1 MRLRDMGVEP
11 FKLIDPEIMKGMVSQ
26 RLFRRL
32 CPYCRIPVAQK
43 PEHPTVQRLRKAYGD
58 FGMEQAFLK
67 GEGCS
72 ECQGRGVKGRAVV
85 GEILTP
91 DATFLNLLVGG
102 ETKKAIDYWTGDLGG
117 RTMKDC
123 AIERM
128 LNGIVDA
135 EEVERWC
142 GLLDERPI
150 Y

>member
-1 MRLRDMGVEP
+1 M
-11 FKLIDPEIMKGMVSQ
+11 
-26 RLFRRL
+26 
-32 CPYCRIPVAQK
+32 
-43 PEHPTVQRLRKAYGD
+43 
-58 FGMEQAFLK
+58 K
-67 GEGCS
+67 GEGCQ

-85 GEILTP
+85 GEILMP
-91 DATFLNLLVGG
+91 DATFLDLLVKG

-128 LNGIVDA
+128 LNGLIDA